1 MGSTA
6 GPSALWYLTRGTG
19 TVTLVLLTISLA
31 LGIANVRRAQTDAV
45 PRFVFDAVH
54 RSVSLLALAFLA
66 VHIVTSV
73 LDPFAPIRVIDAV
86 IPFVSAY
93 RPVWLGLGAV
103 AFDVLIAIVVTSLLR
118 RRFGYRTWRATHWLA
133 YACWPIALVH
143 GLGTGSDAK
152 TGWMLLLTAGCVLI
166 VLVAVWIRAVA
177 GWPDHSSVRVSAM
190 LASIAAPLALV
201 FWLPSGPLAA
211 GWATRAGTPASLLAK
226 TTVPAASSGAGHSS
240 SSASTSGATSPSPG
254 GSSSGPSSSTAPS
267 AFNAQASGT
276 VNESQLSSGLVQVDL
291 KLTVSGHALSALDI
305 RLVGQPASGG
315 GVAMTSSRVTV
326 GTPSAPALYQGRV
339 TGLEGTNI
347 AAQVRCPQGSLGL
360 LAQLQIDPQ
369 SGAVTGAL
377 SARPGARTEGG
388 G

>member
-240 SSASTSGATSPSPG
+240 SSASTSGATSPSP
-254 GSSSGPSSSTAPS
+254 A
-267 AFNAQASGT
+267 
-276 VNESQLSSGLVQVDL
+276 
-291 KLTVSGHALSALDI
+291 
-305 RLVGQPASGG
+305 
-315 GVAMTSSRVTV
+315 
-326 GTPSAPALYQGRV
+326 
-339 TGLEGTNI
+339 
-347 AAQVRCPQGSLGL
+347 
-360 LAQLQIDPQ
+360 
-369 SGAVTGAL
+369 GAHQDR
-377 SARPGARTEGG
+377 ARPPPPPPSMPRRPAP
-388 G
+388 